1 MEDRVHDYPDPNNT
15 ATNGKVF
22 AITRSNSAGQNG
34 VSESKQNL
42 VEVNTKASLFKKR
55 RFYQLVAIALVII
68 IVLLIVGLI
77 VLSFKYNTVKRL
89 ENPLVIKNARVVC
102 TSEECLRSAAN
113 LKLSMDF
120 DTDPCD
126 DFYQYVCGNWKQ
138 EHINHGW
145 YSRFSSFETINE
157 RIAVSTMD
165 FLTANSTKGE
175 PLPITQSRD
184 LYKSC
189 MDVDSI
195 NNLGYSIILKYL
207 QKVDLP
213 LVPRYFTLSQ
223 EDQNKF
229 EFDWMK
235 ADVKV
240 KKVFAKDL
248 FLEFAV
254 DSDVFN
260 RSLNVMYLGKSRN
273 SSPLP
278 SPFAFKKHVD
288 KKTTRRK
295 RAKLEL
301 DEEELFELAYKRV
314 AVTVMKAIISN
325 VTDVPSDELLVE
337 ASNIIWNITDDISEL
352 AGDDDDDF
360 DEDFDDLDVRTI
372 KASDL
377 QNLTD
382 FLMKEND
389 LKAKEIWKT
398 YFNMLF
404 QDIENVT
411 LDLDG
416 KDLIHYLPDDL
427 DYINNIVVYLAKRRS
442 IYLELYAWYHTVYSM
457 IISTTTE
464 ITEYIYKESA
474 PFRKYSTLR
483 SRAMDCADLVI
494 EFMGIAV
501 SYGIADKSFLK
512 VTKPKVDEMLINI
525 KDAFVQR
532 VKTLTWMDEKTKNAT
547 LEKSEEMVSFIGF
560 PEWLL
565 NKSALEFYYD
575 GITITN
581 KTFLENMLS
590 IIEQYTPY
598 RLANLREINP
608 RTWRTDPT
616 TVNAYNY
623 FGDNSINVPMAIL
636 SFPIYHL
643 GLEVLNY
650 GAIGSVLGHELTHGF
665 DNTGRK
671 FDKYGNY
678 IQWWSN
684 ETIETFEKKTECF
697 VAQYENFSLPNI
709 NATINGKM
717 TLGENLADNGGLHHA
732 FLAYKNYQHLHGPE
746 PQLPGFEKFNDD
758 QIFFIAYGS
767 IWCESRSEESLKS
780 QLKHD
785 EHCPNPIRV
794 AGTIQNSEDFSKA
807 FKCSTGSKM
816 NPKKNKCRIW

>member
-1 MEDRVHDYPDPNNT
+1 MWQ
-15 ATNGKVF
+15 A
-22 AITRSNSAGQNG
+22 
-34 VSESKQNL
+34 VSLLL
-42 VEVNTKASLFKKR
+42 VVGIVNAKPGIFGEHFDASLFASAPVLPAPTFFKEPIFAPAPIVASAPIIKTIAPAPIIKAVAPLPIVKAVAPATSYATVTQFHVTHPVVKLYICLYM
-55 RFYQLVAIALVII
+55 FYID
-68 IVLLIVGLI
+68 
-77 VLSFKYNTVKRL
+77 NTVKGVG
-89 ENPLVIKNARVVC
+89 NPLVIKNARIVC

-120 DTDPCD
+120 NADPCD

-165 FLTANSTKGE
+165 FLKSNSTKGE
-175 PLPITQSRD
+175 PLPVTQSRD

-189 MDVDSI
+189 MDV
-195 NNLGYSIILKYL
+195 
-207 QKVDLP
+207 
-213 LVPRYFTLSQ
+213 
-223 EDQNKF
+223 
-229 EFDWMK
+229 
-235 ADVKV
+235 
-240 KKVFAKDL
+240 
-248 FLEFAV
+248 
-254 DSDVFN
+254 
-260 RSLNVMYLGKSRN
+260 GKSRN

-278 SPFAFKKHVD
+278 RYTFSLIVLFTIVISFPLSPFTFKKYVD

-295 RAKLEL
+295 RVKLEL
-301 DEEELFELAYKRV
+301 DEEELFESAYKRV
-314 AVTVMKAIISN
+314 VVTVMKAIISN
-325 VTDVPSDELLVE
+325 VTKVPSEKVLVE

-352 AGDDDDDF
+352 AGDDDDEF

-372 KASDL
+372 KASEL

-382 FLMKEND
+382 FLMKENN
-389 LKAKEIWKT
+389 LKPKEVWKT

-416 KDLIHYLPDDL
+416 KDLIRYLPNDL
-427 DYINNIVVYLAKRRS
+427 DYINSIVVYLAKKRS

-457 IISTTTE
+457 IVSTTTE
-464 ITEYIYKESA
+464 ISEYIYKESA
-474 PFRKYSTLR
+474 PFKKNSILR
-483 SRAMDCADLVI
+483 SRSMDCADLVI

-501 SYGIADKSFLK
+501 SYGIADKSFLT

-532 VKTLTWMDEKTKNAT
+532 VKTLKWMDEKTKNAT

-565 NKSALEFYYD
+565 NKSALEYYYA
-575 GITITN
+575 GITIAN
-581 KTFLENMLS
+581 DTFLENMLS

-684 ETIETFEKKTECF
+684 DTIETFEKKTECF

-709 NATINGKM
+709 NATVNGKM

-732 FLAYKNYQHLHGPE
+732 FLAYKNYQNLHGTE
-746 PQLPGFEKFNDD
+746 PQLPGFEKFNDE
-758 QIFFIAYGS
+758 QIFFIAFGS
-767 IWCESRSEESLKS
+767 IWCESRSDESLKS

-794 AGTIQNSEDFSKA
+794 AGTLQNSDDFSKA
-807 FKCSTGSKM
+807 FNCSMGSKM

>member
-1 MEDRVHDYPDPNNT
+1 MEDRVHDYPNPSNT

-22 AITRSNSAGQNG
+22 AITN
-34 VSESKQNL
+34 
-42 VEVNTKASLFKKR
+42 
-55 RFYQLVAIALVII
+55 
-68 IVLLIVGLI
+68 
-77 VLSFKYNTVKRL
+77 NTVKGVG
-89 ENPLVIKNARVVC
+89 NPLVIKNARIVC

-120 DTDPCD
+120 NADPCD

-165 FLTANSTKGE
+165 FLKSNSTKGE
-175 PLPITQSRD
+175 PLPVTQSRD

-189 MDVDSI
+189 MDVDSL
-195 NNLGYSIILKYL
+195 NKLGYSIILKYL

-223 EDQNKF
+223 DDQNKF

-248 FLEFAV
+248 FLEFTV

-260 RSLNVMYLGKSRN
+260 RSINVMYLGKSRN

-278 SPFAFKKHVD
+278 SPFTFKKYVD

-295 RAKLEL
+295 RVKLEL
-301 DEEELFELAYKRV
+301 DEEELFESAYKRV
-314 AVTVMKAIISN
+314 VVTVMKAIISN
-325 VTDVPSDELLVE
+325 VTKVPSEKVLVE

-352 AGDDDDDF
+352 AGDDDDEF

-372 KASDL
+372 KASEL

-382 FLMKEND
+382 FLMKENN
-389 LKAKEIWKT
+389 LKPKEIWKT

-416 KDLIHYLPDDL
+416 KDLIRYLPNDL
-427 DYINNIVVYLAKRRS
+427 DYINSIVVYLAKKRS

-457 IISTTTE
+457 IVSTTTE
-464 ITEYIYKESA
+464 ISEYIYKESA
-474 PFRKYSTLR
+474 PFKKNSILR
-483 SRAMDCADLVI
+483 SRSMDCADLVI

-501 SYGIADKSFLK
+501 SYGIADKSFLT

-532 VKTLTWMDEKTKNAT
+532 VKTLKWMDEKTKNAT

-565 NKSALEFYYD
+565 NKSALEYYYT
-575 GITITN
+575 GITIAN
-581 KTFLENMLS
+581 DTFLENMLS

-684 ETIETFEKKTECF
+684 DTIETFEKKTECF

-709 NATINGKM
+709 NATVNGKM

-732 FLAYKNYQHLHGPE
+732 FLAYKNYQNLHGTE
-746 PQLPGFEKFNDD
+746 PQLPGFEKFNDE
-758 QIFFIAYGS
+758 QIFFIAFGS
-767 IWCESRSEESLKS
+767 IWCESRSDESLKS

-794 AGTIQNSEDFSKA
+794 AGTLQNSDDFSKA
-807 FKCSTGSKM
+807 FNCSMGSKM